1 MKQKNYSYLLVS
13 LQYLIM
19 IILLYINYT
28 FLLQA
33 VPLSI
38 FFIGFIIGIYAI
50 YCNKLHNFNII
61 PEIKDNANLVTH
73 GIYKYVR
80 HPMYLSVAVMM
91 LGTIIFNLNF
101 VNIFIYLILILA
113 LFLKARKEEKLWS
126 KKIPQYSDYM
136 KSSKMIIPYLL

>member
-1 MKQKNYSYLLVS
+1 MKQKYYSYLLVS
-13 LQYLIM
+13 LQYIIM
-19 IILLYINYT
+19 VILLYINYT

-38 FFIGFIIGIYAI
+38 FFMGFIIGIYAI

-126 KKIPQYSDYM
+126 KKIPQYSNYM
-136 KSSKMIIPYLL
+136 KHSKMIIPCLL

>member
-19 IILLYINYT
+19 VILLYINYT

-136 KSSKMIIPYLL
+136 KHSKMIIPCLL

>member
-19 IILLYINYT
+19 VILLYLNYT

>member
-19 IILLYINYT
+19 VILLYINYT

>member
-19 IILLYINYT
+19 VILLYINYT

-126 KKIPQYSDYM
+126 KKIPQYSDYI
-136 KSSKMIIPYLL
+136 KHSKMIIPCLL